1 MENAEVNLELA
12 EVLTDEKHI
21 DEFEA
26 VEREHLAE
34 ISGHKQFL
42 CLECGTKCKTEQ

>member
-12 EVLTDEKHI
+12 EVLTDEKHT

-26 VEREHLAE
+26 VVSEYFAE
-34 ISGHKQFL
+34 ISGNKQFL
-42 CLECGTKCKTEQ
+42 CLECGKKFKTER